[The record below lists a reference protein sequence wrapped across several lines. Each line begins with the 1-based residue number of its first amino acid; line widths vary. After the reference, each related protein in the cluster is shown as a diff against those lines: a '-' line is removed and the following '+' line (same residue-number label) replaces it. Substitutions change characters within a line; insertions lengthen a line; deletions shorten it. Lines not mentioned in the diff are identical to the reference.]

1 MNGQQKPSTGSLPP
15 EQEVR
20 ALIINDK
27 PEDLVKWADQIGQR
41 IARQITTS
49 QIRNIFGTVRQIQM
63 NWRSKPDDSY
73 RQAVLLKPKI
83 GYAAARERG
92 QGMKDLEA
100 VLRPGLD
107 AMMEGKTMDEKHN
120 RFMRFVDFFEAI
132 LAYHK
137 KYGGN

>member
-1 MNGQQKPSTGSLPP
+1 MNGQRPSTSSLPS

-20 ALIINDK
+20 KLIINDE
-27 PEDLVKWADQIGQR
+27 PEDLVKWADQTGQR

-49 QIRNIFGTVRQIQM
+49 QIRNIFGTVRQIEM
-63 NWRSKPDDSY
+63 NWRTDAAASY
-73 RQAVLLKPKI
+73 RQAVLLKPKL

-107 AMMEGKTMDEKHN
+107 AMMEGKTPEERHI
-120 RFMRFVDFFEAI
+120 RFKRFAEFFEAV